1 MPMPVM
7 NVRVVRMLV
16 RQHLMPVGMRV
27 RLSGVPG
34 KGMRV
39 LVVLVMRMPVAVLQR
54 LMTVFVFM
62 PLANVQPDA
71 DGHQRSGYPE
81 EWARHVGP

>member
-1 MPMPVM
+1 MPMAVM
-7 NVRVVRMLV
+7 NVRVMRMLV

-27 RLSGVPG
+27 RLRCVPS

-39 LVVLVMRMPVAVLQR
+39 LMVLVMRMPVAVLQR
-54 LMTVFVFM
+54 LMAVFVLM
-62 PLANVQPDA
+62 PLADMQPDA
-71 DGHQRSGYPE
+71 NCHQRGGRPE